1 MSMTEIVSNM
11 NLDFFPILGL
21 VMFLVAFGLVLV
33 GVVKRSKS
41 DCQHGAHLPLTED
54 NEPITRGNAREGV
67 NHG

>member
-21 VMFLVAFGLVLV
+21 VMFLVAFGLVLL
-33 GVVKRSKS
+33 GVVKRSNT
-41 DCQHGAHLPLTED
+41 DCQHGAHLPFED
-54 NEPITRGNAREGV
+54 NEPITRGARSEGV